1 MTSHAFANVA
11 VQPESLADIRPSDEE
26 LLAAY
31 RDHGDRRAFDELVH
45 RYERELYS
53 YLRRYLG
60 NAAAAEDAFQA
71 CFLQVHLRC
80 HQFETGR
87 KFKPWLY
94 AIATNGAIDSQRR
107 ARRQRTVS
115 LDRRT
120 ESEDDSLGSLAEL
133 IESREST
140 PGAQFEAA
148 ERREW
153 IRQAV
158 SDLPETLR
166 SVVTM
171 LYYQGLKY
179 REVAEALHLP
189 VGTIK
194 SRMHAAVYKLNE
206 AWHAQ
211 SANSSENP
219 PHA

>member
-1 MTSHAFANVA
+1 MTRHAFATVA
-11 VQPESLADIRPSDEE
+11 VQHEHEADNRPSDEQ

-31 RDHGDRRAFDELVH
+31 RDHGDRQAFDQLVH

-60 NAAAAEDAFQA
+60 DASAAEDAFQA

-80 HQFETGR
+80 HQFEEGR

-94 AIATNGAIDSQRR
+94 AIATNGAIDAQRR
-107 ARRQRTVS
+107 SRRQRTIS
-115 LDRRT
+115 LDRRA

-140 PGAQFEAA
+140 PGDQYEST
-148 ERREW
+148 RRQQW

-158 SDLPETLR
+158 SELPENLR

-171 LYYQGLKY
+171 IYYQGLKY
-179 REVAEALHLP
+179 REVADALHVP

-206 AWHAQ
+206 AWHVQ
-211 SANSSENP
+211 LANEPENP
-219 PHA
+219 SHA

>member
-1 MTSHAFANVA
+1 MTKHAFASVA
-11 VQPESLADIRPSDEE
+11 VQHEVESRPSDEE
-26 LLAAY
+26 LFAAY
-31 RDHGDRRAFDELVH
+31 RDHGDRLAFDQLVH

-60 NAAAAEDAFQA
+60 DATAAEDIFQA

-80 HQFETGR
+80 HQFEEGR

-94 AIATNGAIDSQRR
+94 AIATNSAIDSQRR
-107 ARRQRTVS
+107 NRRKRTVS

-140 PGAQFEAA
+140 PGDNFELT
-148 ERREW
+148 ERRDW

-158 SDLPETLR
+158 SELPETLR

-179 REVAEALHLP
+179 SEVAEALHLP
-189 VGTIK
+189 IGTIK
-194 SRMHAAVYKLNE
+194 SRMHAAVYKLNK
-206 AWHAQ
+206 AWHALP
-211 SANSSENP
+211 ANVSENP